1 MAASGATGS
10 LARAPSVFHRGVTD
24 APNAAPFWQD
34 LLHWQAS
41 GPLTPG
47 HALLAFSQADAFTR
61 WLEHPQ
67 APPALCQALQA
78 KAWGLLP
85 GLHRLRVRLTAQG
98 PLLHLSLALG
108 TEAIAACDFPAQTQ
122 APAAFTPAG
131 RVAVVGAG
139 LAGAACARN
148 LAERGWQVTVFER
161 GDTVASGASG
171 LPAGLVAPHASP
183 DDAPVSRL
191 SRAGVR
197 CMRDALQA
205 LLREGEDWGDS
216 GTREFR
222 LPGKTR
228 KGGVPA
234 HWAQDPQSAAWT
246 MPDAHTTP
254 PSQWHAHAAWV
265 KPARLVAALLDHP
278 GIERALHAPVAAL
291 VPARLPTERP
301 SDPPEARPHTGPWQL
316 RAAARSQPAFERAY
330 DRVVLACAHDSL
342 SLLQALWNT
351 HAWPA
356 AHWPLQAL
364 RGQLSWGRVA
374 DVADRQAWPAHPIH
388 GHGSFL
394 PAVPSAEGALWMAG
408 ATYDRRVAQALCQD
422 SDQAE
427 NHERLRALAPAIA
440 ASFPTGFSA
449 PPVRAWA
456 GVRCASPD
464 RLPLVGPA
472 SAATPSLWLCTAMG
486 SRGLTLAL
494 LCGEWLAHRWHGE
507 PWAFEP
513 ALGRALDSQRFSRRA
528 DADPASALI

>member
-1 MAASGATGS
+1 MPASGATGS
-10 LARAPSVFHRGVTD
+10 LALAPSVFHLGVTD
-24 APNAAPFWQD
+24 APHAGPFWQD
-34 LLHWQAS
+34 VLRWQAS
-41 GPLTPG
+41 APRTPG
-47 HALLAFSQADAFTR
+47 HARLAFSQAEIFTR
-61 WLEHPQ
+61 WLEHPE
-67 APPALCQALQA
+67 APPDLCQALRA

-85 GLHRLRVRLTAQG
+85 GLHRLRVPLTTQG
-98 PLLHLSLALG
+98 PFLHLTLALG
-108 TEAIAACDFPAQTQ
+108 AEALSPPDFPANTRT
-122 APAAFTPAG
+122 PATVTPAG

-161 GDTVASGASG
+161 GATVASGASG

-183 DDAPVSRL
+183 DDAPISRL

-234 HWAQDPQSAAWT
+234 RWAQDAQSADWT
-246 MPDAHTTP
+246 VPDAHTTP

-278 GIERALHAPVAAL
+278 GIERVLHAPVAAL
-291 VPARLPTERP
+291 EAARLPTDRP
-301 SDPPEARPHTGPWQL
+301 STPSAALPHTGAWQL
-316 RAAARSQPAFERAY
+316 RAADRSPPAFDRAY

-342 SLLQALWNT
+342 GLLQTLWNT

-356 AHWPLQAL
+356 TPWPLQAL

-374 DVADRQAWPAHPIH
+374 DVAEREAWPAHPIH

-394 PAVPSAEGALWMAG
+394 PAVPSAEGPLWMAG
-408 ATYDRRVAQALCQD
+408 STYDRSQAQALCQE
-422 SDQAE
+422 SDQAQ
-427 NHERLRALAPAIA
+427 NHQRLLELAPAIA
-440 ASFPTGFSA
+440 ASFPSGFTA
-449 PPVRAWA
+449 PTVRAWA

-513 ALGRALDSQRFSRRA
+513 ALGRALDSQRFWSRNET
-528 DADPASALI
+528 DPASTLI